1 MSCVFCKIINGEI
14 PTEKV
19 YEDETCIIFKDI
31 EPIAPIHLLMV
42 PKKHYARLE
51 EATVSEAME
60 LSFMLNKL
68 AQMKDELGLE
78 KGYRLIINQG
88 ENGGQTVG
96 HLHIHILGGKKL
108 SWQAWNKIGYWQKP
122 TKMYTFSIY
131 LFLRGEAN
139 AKS

>member
-108 SWQAWNKIGYWQKP
+108 SWQA
-122 TKMYTFSIY
+122 
-131 LFLRGEAN
+131 
-139 AKS
+139 